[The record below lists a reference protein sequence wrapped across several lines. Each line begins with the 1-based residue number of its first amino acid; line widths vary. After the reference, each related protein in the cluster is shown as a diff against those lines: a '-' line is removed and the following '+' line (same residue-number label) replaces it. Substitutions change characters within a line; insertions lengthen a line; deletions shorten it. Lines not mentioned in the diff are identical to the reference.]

1 MINKYRYGAGQI
13 QTSFSATKISGA
25 DIEDFLQ
32 NQATF
37 DTKKLNSKDFHLVSF
52 LDSQG
57 RIDCYG
63 WILKQKDSF
72 IFLAPT
78 ILEHASFER
87 LNKYLVSE
95 DVTIDPFEI
104 QDWTI
109 ILGAKSSKFK
119 SVESFVGE
127 IFGEEAIL
135 IKGDAIA
142 DVPILNNEE
151 IDLWMCL
158 TGSPSFDGHE
168 FKRDLINNLRLY
180 DLSVSQNKGCYPGQE
195 TVSKIA
201 TRRGAA
207 YAPVLIELKEK
218 INTGSVISFDKKI
231 GEIESVHEWQ
241 GHHYA
246 LASLLRD
253 FRVDKM
259 NLSFSLGEKSYLGII
274 RYLPLISGNKSDKA
288 EELFF
293 SASEYFKKDDYL
305 NAEYCMRLAIEI
317 DPTYTDAYEG
327 LGVMLGRLERF
338 PEAIELMNQ
347 LSIVDP
353 KSVLAHTNKSLYLM
367 RLGKI
372 EEAEVEKS
380 QATIKSF
387 QQFGEVAK
395 SKEEEARQKLVQE
408 SEWVKRES
416 MFLQVLEIDVEDTLA
431 NYGIGSIAL
440 ERADWPKAVTHLEK
454 VLTND
459 PAYSVAYLALGK
471 AYKGLQ
477 MKELAQQTWKKGIE
491 IAAKKG
497 DLMPANQMQSELERL

>member
-13 QTSFSATKISGA
+13 QTSISATRISGT
-25 DIEDFLQ
+25 DIENFLQ
-32 NQATF
+32 NQSTF
-37 DTKKLNSKDFHLVSF
+37 DTEKLNPNDFHLVSF

-72 IFLAPT
+72 LFLTPT

-95 DVTIDPFEI
+95 DVTIEPFEI
-104 QDWTI
+104 QDWVI
-109 ILGAKSSKFK
+109 ILGAKSASYKN
-119 SVESFVGE
+119 ESSFMGE
-127 IFGEEAIL
+127 IFGEKAFL
-135 IKGDAIA
+135 IKGEPI
-142 DVPILNNEE
+142 VNIPILNNEE

-180 DLSVSQNKGCYPGQE
+180 DLSVSLNKGCYPGQE

-207 YAPVLIELKEK
+207 YAPVLIELKER
-218 INTGSVISFDKKI
+218 INSGSVINFDKKI

-241 GHHYA
+241 GRYYA

-259 NLSFSLGEKSYLGII
+259 NLSFSIQEKNYIGII
-274 RYLPLISGNKSDKA
+274 RYLPLISGIDRDKA

-293 SASEYFKKDDYL
+293 TASEYFKKEDYS
-305 NAEYCMRLAIEI
+305 NAEHCMRLAIEI

-347 LSIVDP
+347 LSEVDP

-387 QQFGEVAK
+387 QQFGDVAK

-408 SEWVKRES
+408 SEWIKRES
-416 MFLQVLEIDVEDTLA
+416 MFLQVLEIDAEDSLA
-431 NYGIGSIAL
+431 NYGIGSISL
-440 ERADWPKAVTHLEK
+440 ERGDWPKAILHLEK
-454 VLTND
+454 VLVND

-471 AYKGLQ
+471 AYKGSQ
-477 MKELAQQTWKKGIE
+477 MKDLAEQTWRKGIE